1 MERGNQCLTINHQSL
16 PMDPKWRGSSSF
28 VAVSSG
34 YSEVSQFSAPPPCSL
49 PALSN
54 PLKTQLPCQE
64 PGSSARRRAR
74 TRGELDWNG

>member
-34 YSEVSQFSAPPPCSL
+34 YSEVSQFSAPPPHAPSL
-49 PALSN
+49 PSLT
-54 PLKTQLPCQE
+54 P
-64 PGSSARRRAR
+64 
-74 TRGELDWNG
+74 

>member
-34 YSEVSQFSAPPPCSL
+34 YSEVSQFSAPPCSPAAL
-49 PALSN
+49 PN

-64 PGSSARRRAR
+64 PVSPARKR
-74 TRGELDWNG
+74 TMGPM